1 MEQPQIWSGLLTK
14 PDLQSDSRDMRP
26 GFACHPPS
34 EDKRVCI
41 ARMETDCM
49 SGELDCRKPIQTKIN
64 PGFGVI
70 RERNR
75 DFFLSFFVVPKN
87 KQF

>member
-1 MEQPQIWSGLLTK
+1 
-14 PDLQSDSRDMRP
+14 
-26 GFACHPPS
+26 
-34 EDKRVCI
+34 
-41 ARMETDCM
+41 M
-49 SGELDCRKPIQTKIN
+49 SGRETIQSRESKVSIRNGLHHATWMSRVSNCMKPIQTKIN